1 MSRRALSLEQIFDA
15 HLGVLATTL
24 RPHTVRNYRSATHR
38 FLAYLHTAF
47 PKVCKLSQLR
57 RDPHLLGWFRSLC
70 DQDPPLCTECRLHY
84 LIQLRRLLRD
94 LADNGHPLQPNLI
107 RPEDFPLPTL
117 YLPRSFSPEQDQQL
131 QQQLRHADDLESNA
145 LLLIRSTGV
154 RIGECVDLSLDC
166 LRQVSQD
173 QWALHVPLG
182 KLHTER
188 QVPVDEATRRIL
200 DRILS
205 LRSLFRPSRSEKPPG
220 YLLPRRG
227 RSRHTWI
234 AILRKTLANAART
247 AVCTT
252 SVTPH
257 RLRHTFATTML
268 RLGVSLP
275 TLMQLLGHKDI
286 HMTLLYLDVTQQD
299 LQREFHCARQ
309 KAASLHP
316 IPKLPLPQA
325 TTPERVDLPAIRNAI
340 AVVRHLLQLFRLEL
354 QDPNARRKLRRLS
367 QRLLA
372 LSHVLDHIAQE

>member
-1 MSRRALSLEQIFDA
+1 M
-15 HLGVLATTL
+15 
-24 RPHTVRNYRSATHR
+24 
-38 FLAYLHTAF
+38 
-47 PKVCKLSQLR
+47 
-57 RDPHLLGWFRSLC
+57 
-70 DQDPPLCTECRLHY
+70 
-84 LIQLRRLLRD
+84 
-94 LADNGHPLQPNLI
+94 
-107 RPEDFPLPTL
+107 
-117 YLPRSFSPEQDQQL
+117 
-131 QQQLRHADDLESNA
+131 
-145 LLLIRSTGV
+145 LLIRFTGV
-154 RIGECVDLSLDC
+154 RIGECVDLPLDC

-173 QWALHVPLG
+173 QWAIHVPLG

-188 QVPVDEATRRIL
+188 QVPVDEATRRLL

-205 LRSLFRPSRSEKPPG
+205 LRALFRPSRSEKPPS

-227 RSRHTWI
+227 RSREAWFE
-234 AILRKTLANAART
+234 ILRQTLANAART

-275 TLMQLLGHKDI
+275 ALMQLLGHKDI
-286 HMTLLYLDVTQQD
+286 RMTLLYLDVTQQD

-309 KAASLHP
+309 RAASLHP
-316 IPKLPLPQA
+316 IPKLPLPQ
-325 TTPERVDLPAIRNAI
+325 TTMPERVDLPAIRNAI

-367 QRLLA
+367 QRLLT

>member
-1 MSRRALSLEQIFDA
+1 
-15 HLGVLATTL
+15 
-24 RPHTVRNYRSATHR
+24 VRNYGSATHR

-57 RDPHLLGWFRSLC
+57 RDPHFLGWFRSLC
-70 DQDPPLCTECRLHY
+70 DQNPPLCTECRLHY
-84 LIQLRRLLRD
+84 LILLRRLLRD
-94 LADNGHPLQPNLI
+94 LADNGHPLQPDLI

-205 LRSLFRPSRSEKPPG
+205 LRSLFSPSRSEKPPG

-227 RSRHTWI
+227 RSRQTWI
-234 AILRKTLANAART
+234 AILRKTLANAAPT
-247 AVCTT
+247 AACTT

-275 TLMQLLGHKDI
+275 ALMQLLGHKDI
-286 HMTLLYLDVTQQD
+286 HMTLLYLEVTQQD

-325 TTPERVDLPAIRNAI
+325 TTPERVALPAIRNAI

-367 QRLLA
+367 QRLLT

>member
-1 MSRRALSLEQIFDA
+1 
-15 HLGVLATTL
+15 
-24 RPHTVRNYRSATHR
+24 
-38 FLAYLHTAF
+38 
-47 PKVCKLSQLR
+47 
-57 RDPHLLGWFRSLC
+57 
-70 DQDPPLCTECRLHY
+70 LHY

-131 QQQLRHADDLESNA
+131 QQQLRHADDLESKPCYSSA
-145 LLLIRSTGV
+145 PP
-154 RIGECVDLSLDC
+154 ECVSASGVDLSLDC

-205 LRSLFRPSRSEKPPG
+205 LRALFRPSRPEKPPG

-227 RSRHTWI
+227 RCRQAWI

-257 RLRHTFATTML
+257 RLRHTFRRPFSETRNETDQTPPESRAPDL
-268 RLGVSLP
+268 RIAP
-275 TLMQLLGHKDI
+275 T
-286 HMTLLYLDVTQQD
+286 
-299 LQREFHCARQ
+299 
-309 KAASLHP
+309 
-316 IPKLPLPQA
+316 
-325 TTPERVDLPAIRNAI
+325 
-340 AVVRHLLQLFRLEL
+340 
-354 QDPNARRKLRRLS
+354 
-367 QRLLA
+367 
-372 LSHVLDHIAQE
+372 